1 LANFY
6 ITLEFRH
13 INMGEIAEV
22 TLADILRELK
32 EIKTKLDEF
41 EKMLSIFIEEELN
54 EDELKELKDDLKAY
68 KDGKLELIDL
78 EELEKRYI
86 QS

>member
-1 LANFY
+1 M
-6 ITLEFRH
+6 LEFKH

-22 TLADILRELK
+22 TLADIMKELK
-32 EIKTKLDEF
+32 EIKIKLNEF
-41 EKMLSIFIEEELN
+41 EKMLSIFIEEELS
-54 EDELKELKDDLKAY
+54 EDELKELRDDLKAY

-86 QS
+86 QG